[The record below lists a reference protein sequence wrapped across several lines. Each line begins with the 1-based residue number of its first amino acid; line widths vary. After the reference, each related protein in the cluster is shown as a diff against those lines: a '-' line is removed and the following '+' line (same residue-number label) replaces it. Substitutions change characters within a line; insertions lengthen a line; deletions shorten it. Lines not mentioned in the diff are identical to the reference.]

1 METASLPQLIEKE
14 LISELTFRDTEAEVQ
29 NPMEIRRQLAKA
41 LILGNS
47 LKHKVRLTFDSD
59 AGLKMVHTTIWGMG
73 ESRIIL
79 KKGVSIP
86 IDSVVEVRLL

>member
-14 LISELTFRDTEAEVQ
+14 HISALTFRDTEAEVQ
-29 NPMEIRRQLAKA
+29 NPLEVRRQLAKA

-59 AGLKMVHTTIWGMG
+59 SGLKMVHTTIWGVG
-73 ESRIIL
+73 QNRIML
-79 KKGVSIP
+79 KKGLSLP
-86 IDSVVEVRLL
+86 IDSIIDVRLL